1 MRILTIVILAL
12 LILSCEKQPMI
23 FEPDTKVSQSVPA
36 GQIGP
41 QIDTLFSSW
50 REFANDPDPYCM
62 SVLNQH
68 YKNQMDN
75 GLFGILIGL
84 YPPHNMFL
92 IFGNVTK
99 DTEKWAQYKSL
110 TFSFTFVTTGLFDR
124 YGFMIDFWHYE
135 GGGQWNP
142 IAYSG
147 YPFIGPNDSTLISY
161 TFYLDSIW
169 TQYYSYKDLN
179 SMSITYYNTL
189 MRPKQD
195 TNLIYSAYVSELL
208 VTGERRQDA
217 QGKGE

>member
-1 MRILTIVILAL
+1 MRLLTIVILAL
-12 LILSCEKQPMI
+12 LILSCEKQPMM

-36 GQIGP
+36 SQIGP
-41 QIDTLFSSW
+41 QIDTLFTSW
-50 REFANDPDPYCM
+50 REFANDPYPSCM
-62 SVLNQH
+62 SILNRH

-75 GLFGILIGL
+75 GLFGLPMGTQT
-84 YPPHNMFL
+84 F
-92 IFGNVTK
+92 FSNVTK

-124 YGFMIDFWHYE
+124 LGFMIDFWHYE

-147 YPFIGPNDSTLISY
+147 YPFIGPTDSTLISY

-179 SMSITYYNTL
+179 SMSITYYSTL
-189 MRPKQD
+189 IWPKQD

-208 VTGERRQDA
+208 VTADRREDTPN
-217 QGKGE
+217 